1 MNKKP
6 KMNDKVR
13 LHDGRTGWVVAVGK
27 NKVAVMIKTQGL
39 FEIIWREW
47 KYLEEA

>member
-1 MNKKP
+1 MKTKP

-13 LHDGRTGWVVAVGK
+13 LHDGRIGKVVIEGEKQVG
-27 NKVAVMIKTQGL
+27 VMVVTQGL
-39 FEIIWREW
+39 VEIIWRDW